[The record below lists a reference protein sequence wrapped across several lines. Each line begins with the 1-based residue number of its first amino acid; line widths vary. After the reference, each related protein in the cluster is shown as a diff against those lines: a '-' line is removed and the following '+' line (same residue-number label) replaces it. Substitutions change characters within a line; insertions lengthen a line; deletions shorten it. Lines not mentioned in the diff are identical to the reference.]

1 MVDEERLESFMTE
14 VLIIQ
19 KPVNWFAE
27 QISVDWFLYDRNFR
41 ERVNALLLA
50 CIHWDI
56 LLDYDK
62 IIDIYASKYQRGML
76 LISPLS
82 KN

>member
-27 QISVDWFLYDRNFR
+27 QINVDWFLYDRNFR